1 MTDERLTTLPLLVS
15 IAVTGTVLAAVIAWQ
30 ATGVPIVALLLVPWL
45 LVMIALILPAVSAIG
60 HETPGRSPVQR
71 RTVAVGIA
79 TVAVAVAF
87 TTAGDWT
94 DAGDADQTAP
104 AVLALA
110 AESTVEANETC
121 DVTTRATN
129 STWVR

>member
-1 MTDERLTTLPLLVS
+1 MIEERLTTLPLLVS
-15 IAVTGTVLAAVIAWQ
+15 IAVTGTVLASVIAWQ

-45 LVMIALILPAVSAIG
+45 LAMIALILPVVPSIG
-60 HETPGRSPVQR
+60 HDTPAQSPVRR

-79 TVAVAVAF
+79 TVAVAVAL
-87 TTAGDWT
+87 TTTGDWT
-94 DAGDADQTAP
+94 DAGDTDQTAP

-129 STWVR
+129 STGVR